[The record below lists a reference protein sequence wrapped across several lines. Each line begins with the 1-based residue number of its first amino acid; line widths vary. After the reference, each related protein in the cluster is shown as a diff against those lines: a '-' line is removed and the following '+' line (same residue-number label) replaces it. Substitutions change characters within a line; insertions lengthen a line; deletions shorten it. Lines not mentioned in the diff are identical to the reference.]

1 MNDWRRTI
9 RTTPRKSLRLD
20 DGLATMF
27 AGELLDPGPH
37 LWIVSP
43 WVSDVPVLDNSDHDF
58 DVLLGDG
65 YLGPVAFTAVL
76 GRIAEFGSKLHLA
89 VKPDDHNRDFVDR
102 LSRRV
107 LAAQLDV
114 HYSAD
119 VHEKTLCGSNWVVS
133 GSMNFTW
140 RGFEVNEES
149 IVCAVD
155 PELAAQSRLDFEHRW
170 SAQ

>member
-20 DGLATMF
+20 DVLATVF
-27 AGELLDPGPH
+27 AGELLDPSPD

-43 WVSDVPVLDNSDHDF
+43 WVSDVPVLDNSDQDF

-65 YLGPVAFTAVL
+65 YLGPVTFTAVL
-76 GRIAEFGSKLHLA
+76 GHIAELGSRLHLA
-89 VKPDDHNRDFVDR
+89 IKPDEHNRDFVDR

-107 LAAQLDV
+107 LAGQLDV
-114 HYSAD
+114 HHAAD

-140 RGFEVNEES
+140 RGIEVNEES
-149 IVCAVD
+149 IVYAVD
-155 PELAAQSRLDFEHRW
+155 PQLAAQSRLDFEHRW
-170 SAQ
+170 PAP

>member
-9 RTTPRKSLRLD
+9 RTTPRKNLRLD
-20 DGLATMF
+20 DGLAAVF
-27 AGELLDPGPH
+27 AGELLDPSPD

-43 WVSDVPVLDNSDHDF
+43 WVSDVSVLDNTDQDF

-65 YLGPVAFTAVL
+65 YVGPVAFTAVL
-76 GRIAEFGSKLHLA
+76 GRLAELGSRLHLA
-89 VKPDDHNRDFVDR
+89 VKPDDHNRNFLDR
-102 LSRRV
+102 LSRR
-107 LAAQLDV
+107 LLTGQLNV
-114 HYSAD
+114 HQATD

-140 RGFEVNEES
+140 HGIGVNEES
-149 IVCAVD
+149 VVYAID

-170 SAQ
+170 PTT

>member
-20 DGLATMF
+20 DGLVTAF
-27 AGELLDPGPH
+27 AGELLDPSPD

-43 WVSDVPVLDNSDHDF
+43 WVSDVAVLDNSNQDF
-58 DVLLGDG
+58 DVLLADDH
-65 YLGPVAFTAVL
+65 LGPVPFTVLL
-76 GRIAEFGSKLHLA
+76 GRLAEFGSHLHLA
-89 VKPDDHNRDFVDR
+89 VKPDEHNRDFVDR

-107 LAAQLDV
+107 LPEQLDL
-114 HYSAD
+114 HFAAD
-119 VHEKTLCGSNWVVS
+119 LHEKTLCGSNWVIS

-149 IVCAVD
+149 IVYAVD
-155 PELAAQSRLDFEHRW
+155 RELAAQSRLDFEHRW
-170 SAQ
+170 PVS

>member
-1 MNDWRRTI
+1 MSEWRRTI
-9 RTTPRKSLRLD
+9 RTTPRIGLRLD
-20 DGLATMF
+20 DGLATVF
-27 AGELLDPGPH
+27 AGELLDPSPE

-43 WVSDVPVLDNSDHDF
+43 WVSDVPVLDNSDQDF
-58 DVLLGDG
+58 DVVLGDG
-65 YLGPVAFTAVL
+65 FVGPVAFTTVL
-76 GRIAEFGSKLHLA
+76 ARLAELGSMLHLV

-107 LAAQLDV
+107 FATHLDV
-114 HYSAD
+114 HHAAD

-149 IVCAVD
+149 VVYEVD
-155 PELAAQSRLDFEHRW
+155 PALAAQSRLDFEHRW
-170 SAQ
+170 PRS